1 MDSKLKYSK
10 VLYLLLLLFLISYLF
25 LNNKNIFL
33 VFENKVILNKKN
45 NQLLSKKKEM
55 DNLEQIINDFKNK
68 KEFRELLIKE
78 KLYYREG
85 SEKIIQYELE
95 N

>member
-10 VLYLLLLLFLISYLF
+10 VLYLLLLLLFISYLF

-33 VFENKVILNKKN
+33 VFENKLILEKKN
-45 NQLLSKKKEM
+45 NQLLNKKKEM
-55 DNLEQIINDFKNK
+55 NNLEQIINDFRNK

-78 KLYYREG
+78 KLYLRED

>member
-1 MDSKLKYSK
+1 MDFKLKHLK
-10 VLYLLLLLFLISYLF
+10 VLYFLLLLFLISYLF

-33 VFENKVILNKKN
+33 IFENKVILDKKN
-45 NQLLSKKKEM
+45 NQLLSKQKEM

-78 KLYYREG
+78 KLYLRDD
-85 SEKIIQYELE
+85 SEKIIQYKLE

>member
-1 MDSKLKYSK
+1 MDFKLKHLK

-25 LNNKNIFL
+25 LNNRNIFL
-33 VFENKVILNKKN
+33 IFENKVILDKKN
-45 NQLLSKKKEM
+45 NQLLSKHKEM

-78 KLYYREG
+78 KLYLRED

>member
-1 MDSKLKYSK
+1 MDFNLKYSK
-10 VLYLLLLLFLISYLF
+10 VLYLLLLLLFISYLF

-33 VFENKVILNKKN
+33 VFENKLILEKKN
-45 NQLLSKKKEM
+45 NQLLNKKKEM
-55 DNLEQIINDFKNK
+55 NNLEQIINDFRNK

-78 KLYYREG
+78 KLYLRED

>member
-45 NQLLSKKKEM
+45 NQLLSKKKEL

-78 KLYYREG
+78 KLYYRED

>member
-1 MDSKLKYSK
+1 M
-10 VLYLLLLLFLISYLF
+10 
-25 LNNKNIFL
+25 N
-33 VFENKVILNKKN
+33 
-45 NQLLSKKKEM
+45 
-55 DNLEQIINDFKNK
+55 NLEQIINDFRNK

-78 KLYYREG
+78 KLYLRED

>member
-1 MDSKLKYSK
+1 MEFKLKNFK
-10 VLYLLLLLFLISYLF
+10 VLYFLLLLFLIFYLL
-25 LNNKNIFL
+25 LNNKNIFF
-33 VFENKVILNKKN
+33 VFENKVILDKKK
-45 NQLLSKKKEM
+45 NQLLSKQKEM
-55 DNLEQIINDFKNK
+55 DDLEQIINDFKNK

-78 KLYYREG
+78 KLYLRED

>member
-1 MDSKLKYSK
+1 MDFKLKHLK

-33 VFENKVILNKKN
+33 IFENKVILDKKN
-45 NQLLSKKKEM
+45 NQLLSKHKEM

-78 KLYYREG
+78 KLYLRED

>member
-1 MDSKLKYSK
+1 MDFKLKHLK

-33 VFENKVILNKKN
+33 IFENKVILDKKN
-45 NQLLSKKKEM
+45 NQLLSKHKEM

-68 KEFRELLIKE
+68 KEFRELLIKK
-78 KLYYREG
+78 KLYLRED